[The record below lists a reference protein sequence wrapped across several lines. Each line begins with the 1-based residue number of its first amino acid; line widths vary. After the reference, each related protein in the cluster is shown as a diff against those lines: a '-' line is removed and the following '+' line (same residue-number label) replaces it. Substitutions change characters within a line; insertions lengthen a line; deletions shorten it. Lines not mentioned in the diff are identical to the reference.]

1 MISGSWSNSGYEP
14 GAMTNVGAMPMA
26 NVKTTTSVR
35 ESKNLAAQVQHV
47 GDRIVAEF
55 KPEKIILF
63 GSYAYGVP
71 KRDSDLNLMVVM
83 RFEGDQLEKA
93 VAILKR
99 LNMLL
104 PIDLLVRTPEQIEQR
119 LKIGDRFIRE
129 VVERGK
135 VVYEATDA

>member
-1 MISGSWSNSGYEP
+1 
-14 GAMTNVGAMPMA
+14 MA
-26 NVKTTTSVR
+26 SVKATTSVR
-35 ESKNLAAQVQHV
+35 ESKSLAAQVQHV
-47 GDRIVAEF
+47 CDRIVAEF

-71 KRDSDLNLMVVM
+71 KRDSDLDLMVVM
-83 RFEGDQLEKA
+83 RFEGDPLEKA

-104 PIDLLVRTPEQIEQR
+104 PIDLLVKTPEQIEQR

-135 VVYEATDA
+135 VIYAASDA